1 MKINTGEKIAIVGE
15 NGIGKT
21 TLLKCI
27 IESGFSDSG
36 LTKWSE
42 NASIGYFAQNHSDEF
57 KGNISLIDWMA
68 KWSQKDDD
76 LETIRGTLGRLL
88 FNQDD
93 INKPI
98 SVLSGGEQRR
108 MLFGKII
115 LQRAN
120 VIILDEPTN
129 HLDME
134 SIEALNHALSMF
146 EGTLI
151 FVSHDREFISSLST
165 RLLEVRE
172 EKVVE
177 HSGGYDSY
185 RKVLKDA

>member
-1 MKINTGEKIAIVGE
+1 MVDIENISKSYDDLNVIKKFNMTINTGDRIAIVGE

-27 IESGFSDSG
+27 IESSFSDNG
-36 LTKWSE
+36 IIKWSE

-57 KGNISLIDWMA
+57 KGDISLIDWMA
-68 KWSQKDDD
+68 KWSHKDDD

-108 MLFGKII
+108 MLIGKII

-120 VIILDEPTN
+120 VIILDEP
-129 HLDME
+129 D
-134 SIEALNHALSMF
+134 
-146 EGTLI
+146 
-151 FVSHDREFISSLST
+151 
-165 RLLEVRE
+165 
-172 EKVVE
+172 
-177 HSGGYDSY
+177 
-185 RKVLKDA
+185 